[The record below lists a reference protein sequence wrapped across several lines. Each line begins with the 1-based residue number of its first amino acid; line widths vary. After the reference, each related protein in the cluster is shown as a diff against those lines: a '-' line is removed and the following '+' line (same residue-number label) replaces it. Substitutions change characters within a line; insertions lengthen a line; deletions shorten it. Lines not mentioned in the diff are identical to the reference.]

1 MKPKKT
7 VYNILLFNFV
17 LFLIHIDLIKETEMN
32 KKMKFNV
39 GQPYIIFCITN
50 VQCKKNNEIQWLII
64 LQIFYKSDILVTA
77 TIFADWLD
85 NISCNF

>member
-1 MKPKKT
+1 MWGSR
-7 VYNILLFNFV
+7 ILF
-17 LFLIHIDLIKETEMN
+17 FLLQMYSVKI
-32 KKMKFNV
+32 
-39 GQPYIIFCITN
+39 
-50 VQCKKNNEIQWLII
+50 NEIQWLII